1 MEVFVPLVVKPALV
15 KPLRGPS
22 VNSGRSLINLS
33 CICFVCLPD
42 LAVKAAKSTNKN
54 NHKHTVCQWIHCFWI
69 NVKYLSVWKLLLTLI
84 YPSYLTYEITF
95 LTIGKSS
102 IIPHSLWSMPSG
114 RAFFQKNTY
123 LNPSVHHWNAKIC
136 TSKYTVHFFPSFI
149 SWRYPA
155 KTAGFCHSASLNV
168 FIFTPNVRRVEI
180 LWLRKTD
187 SCSSSLHSILHF
199 SEKKKKLLTSP
210 DDMGKA
216 FNIFLIYSNLD

>member
-15 KPLRGPS
+15 KTLTRPLRELWEIIDQL
-22 VNSGRSLINLS
+22 VLRLL
-33 CICFVCLPD
+33 CLPPR
-42 LAVKAAKSTNKN
+42 LKAAKSTNKN

-114 RAFFQKNTY
+114 RAFFQKTTY

-136 TSKYTVHFFPSFI
+136 TSKYTVHFFPCFI

-168 FIFTPNVRRVEI
+168 FIFTLNVRRVEI

-199 SEKKKKLLTSP
+199 SEKASHIP
-210 DDMGKA
+210 WWYGKG
-216 FNIFLIYSNLD
+216 I